1 MKSQTEREEAI
12 KRDYEAKMLDYE
24 DKLAQQ
30 QKEIHI
36 LAQGFQAQQA
46 KLNKQM
52 VKVQPTL
59 ESCIRVEDSHHKR
72 TSRAKNSRERGP

>member
-30 QKEIHI
+30 
-36 LAQGFQAQQA
+36 
-46 KLNKQM
+46 
-52 VKVQPTL
+52 
-59 ESCIRVEDSHHKR
+59 
-72 TSRAKNSRERGP
+72 